1 MQALPKI
8 SLLGEKNGKD
18 AGTKLNTALKNVL
31 GQKKLPRF
39 NLEAFLFN

>member
-1 MQALPKI
+1 VGYP
-8 SLLGEKNGKD
+8 LLGEKNGSD
-18 AGTKLNTALKNVL
+18 AGTKLNTVPKNVL